1 MNRIIKSGS
10 ENKEHSVKSVEYIS
24 LDEDQPLFSN
34 YADIIQATPSRR
46 MSEVKRQMEMLMG
59 EAKGRA
65 EDVLQ
70 EADAEAI
77 GIKERAFQSG
87 YQSGWET
94 AVKEIQMA
102 TDSIFRTFRKGLD
115 DIVSLKDSIL
125 DQSEDDI
132 VQLSTAI
139 AKKLV
144 CKELRQHPDT
154 IVSIVKEA
162 IKLVRSRDEIVIR
175 IHPEDCDILKQHL
188 SEMVEQLN
196 EGKAGPQQDVPIRI
210 EEDPSLTP
218 GGCIVETDTGLIDM
232 SFEARM
238 ESIDQMGS

>member
-1 MNRIIKSGS
+1 MSRIIKSGS
-10 ENKEHSVKSVEYIS
+10 EYEGYSIKPVEYIS
-24 LDEDQPLFSN
+24 LVGEQPRIPN
-34 YADIIQATPSRR
+34 YADTIQATPSQR
-46 MSEVKRQMEMLMG
+46 MSEVKRQMETLMG

-70 EADAEAI
+70 EAHAEAI

-94 AVKEIQMA
+94 AVKEIQMV

-115 DIVSLKDSIL
+115 DIVSLKDDIL
-125 DQSEDDI
+125 GQSEDDI

-139 AKKLV
+139 ARKLV
-144 CKELRQHPDT
+144 FRELRQHPDT

-162 IKLVRSRDEIVIR
+162 IKLVRSREEIVIR
-175 IHPEDCDILKQHL
+175 IHPEDCDTLKQHL
-188 SEMVEQLN
+188 SEMVEQLS
-196 EGKAGPQQDVPIRI
+196 EAKAGPQQDVPIRI
-210 EEDPSLTP
+210 EEDSSLTP

-238 ESIDQMGS
+238 ESIDQMSP